1 MAQNERPC
9 FTWPCC
15 SDCCY
20 VTCNSRSNRCCL
32 CWRFVF
38 TNERN
43 CSCFPCPYAE
53 DKACQCCHC
62 SCAEHANCWCCCCTC
77 ANNPDCKCICCG
89 GENSAC
95 QYYESRCCRSSVPK
109 PHPQPSRSLGPSGLF
124 HKKDNPKC
132 HAFRDQLA
140 CPLCKRLF
148 LQPFMLPCNHCICER
163 CITKRK
169 NKAEVTENF
178 FIIICPVCNKAHCLP
193 YASKIQLRKNY
204 LRAKLAKKYMRRH
217 GFLRWRF
224 DRSERPIY
232 CEACREKKRKATK
245 KCRTCGINYCNECL
259 HIYHIETGAQDH
271 IFTKAYQE
279 EHEEWRCILHCSSNL
294 SEYCLDDHELI
305 CEFCKNSLHNDH
317 DTIPLTVACSK
328 EAASLFDA
336 IAKFKKVR
344 HGVDNDLMEVLLL
357 KNNFKA
363 YKDTKRKE
371 IRNGFLKLRM
381 VLHEQ
386 EKEMM
391 ELLENIE
398 LKKQKDILEY
408 INYTSSQLSYM
419 DGLIQYSKEAL
430 KEESQ
435 VIFLQSAHCLV
446 KEIEDI
452 IASIFQPS
460 PRLREDPLKKLQL
473 DFDELLMN
481 LRGLFPSRSRIK
493 QSDSKAEKYPY
504 PCNSDIMVPRH
515 IPSTHE
521 FTQASYRS
529 PSLNSLLDLGAV
541 TRETLGRPSS
551 TPPHYPKPRNEM
563 CAYWDA
569 AYETPKKERKYQNVS
584 FPNTE
589 VSENES
595 VMAPGLV
602 VIYQT
607 VVYPRSAKIYWT
619 CPTEA
624 VDFFEVE
631 FYEVVATSPDNTIQ
645 TQLAGQ
651 LSNIKQQN
659 LEIQHLDPNTE
670 YMFKVRAVNI
680 SGPGEW
686 SDVCKIITPEEQGKV
701 EGRWGIR
708 RNFQD
713 ALHT

>member
-1 MAQNERPC
+1 
-9 FTWPCC
+9 
-15 SDCCY
+15 
-20 VTCNSRSNRCCL
+20 
-32 CWRFVF
+32 
-38 TNERN
+38 
-43 CSCFPCPYAE
+43 
-53 DKACQCCHC
+53 
-62 SCAEHANCWCCCCTC
+62 
-77 ANNPDCKCICCG
+77 
-89 GENSAC
+89 
-95 QYYESRCCRSSVPK
+95 
-109 PHPQPSRSLGPSGLF
+109 
-124 HKKDNPKC
+124 
-132 HAFRDQLA
+132 
-140 CPLCKRLF
+140 
-148 LQPFMLPCNHCICER
+148 MLPCNHCICER

-271 IFTKAYQE
+271 IFTK
-279 EHEEWRCILHCSSNL
+279 
-294 SEYCLDDHELI
+294 
-305 CEFCKNSLHNDH
+305 FCKNSLHNDH